1 MSYCSQCGKELVQGA
16 KFCQNCGAPVESAA
30 AAGTGAAGDGSAS
43 ANTSSGD
50 SSSASYAGYYE
61 RQNAQSQNA
70 QRQNAQPN
78 YNYVEQDIP
87 STGLNV
93 LAFFLPLVGL
103 ILYVVNVDSKPVMA
117 KAIGKWA
124 LIGFIVGIVG
134 SVLLSI
140 IYGVAVASF
149 MFL

>member
-30 AAGTGAAGDGSAS
+30 AAGTGAAGYGSAS
-43 ANTSSGD
+43 ANPSSG
-50 SSSASYAGYYE
+50 SYAGYYE

-103 ILYVVNVDSKPVMA
+103 ILYLVYVDSTPRRA
-117 KAIGKWA
+117 KAIGKFA
-124 LIGFIVGIVG
+124 LIGFGV
-134 SVLLSI
+134 
-140 IYGVAVASF
+140 GVALGIIGAVIQGAVIAS
-149 MFL
+149 MFF

>member
-103 ILYVVNVDSKPVMA
+103 ILYLVYVDSTPRRA
-117 KAIGKWA
+117 KAIGKFA
-124 LIGFIVGIVG
+124 LIGFGV
-134 SVLLSI
+134 
-140 IYGVAVASF
+140 GVALGIIGAVIQGVVIAS
-149 MFL
+149 MFF

>member
-103 ILYVVNVDSKPVMA
+103 TLYLVYVDSTPRRA
-117 KAIGKWA
+117 KAIGKFA
-124 LIGFIVGIVG
+124 LIGFGV
-134 SVLLSI
+134 
-140 IYGVAVASF
+140 GVALGIIGAVIQGAVIAS
-149 MFL
+149 MFF

>member
-16 KFCQNCGAPVESAA
+16 KFCQSCGTPVESAA
-30 AAGTGAAGDGSAS
+30 VAGTGAAGYGSAS
-43 ANTSSGD
+43 ANPSSGD

-103 ILYVVNVDSKPVMA
+103 ILYLVYVDSTPRRA
-117 KAIGKWA
+117 KAIGKFA
-124 LIGFIVGIVG
+124 LIGFGV
-134 SVLLSI
+134 
-140 IYGVAVASF
+140 GVALGIIGAVIQGAVIAS
-149 MFL
+149 MFF

>member
-78 YNYVEQDIP
+78 HNYVEQDIP

-103 ILYVVNVDSKPVMA
+103 ILYLVYVDSTPRRA
-117 KAIGKWA
+117 KAIGKFA
-124 LIGFIVGIVG
+124 LIGFGV
-134 SVLLSI
+134 
-140 IYGVAVASF
+140 GVALGIIGAVIQGAVIAS
-149 MFL
+149 MFF

>member
-16 KFCQNCGAPVESAA
+16 KFCQNCGAPVKSAA
-30 AAGTGAAGDGSAS
+30 AANA
-43 ANTSSGD
+43 SSGD

-103 ILYVVNVDSKPVMA
+103 ILYLVYVDSTPRRA
-117 KAIGKWA
+117 KAIGKFA
-124 LIGFIVGIVG
+124 LIGFGV
-134 SVLLSI
+134 
-140 IYGVAVASF
+140 GVALGIIGAVIQGAVIAS
-149 MFL
+149 MFF

>member
-70 QRQNAQPN
+70 QRQNAPPN

-103 ILYVVNVDSKPVMA
+103 ILYLVYVDSTPRRA
-117 KAIGKWA
+117 KAIGKFA
-124 LIGFIVGIVG
+124 LIGFGV
-134 SVLLSI
+134 
-140 IYGVAVASF
+140 GVALGIIGAVIQGAVIAS
-149 MFL
+149 MFF

>member
-30 AAGTGAAGDGSAS
+30 VAGTGAAGYGSAS
-43 ANTSSGD
+43 ANPSSG
-50 SSSASYAGYYE
+50 SSAGNYQQ
-61 RQNAQSQNA
+61 QNT
-70 QRQNAQPN
+70 QPN

-103 ILYVVNVDSKPVMA
+103 ILYLVYVDSTPRRA
-117 KAIGKWA
+117 KAIGKFA
-124 LIGFIVGIVG
+124 LIGFGV
-134 SVLLSI
+134 
-140 IYGVAVASF
+140 GVALGIIGAVIQGAVIAS
-149 MFL
+149 MFF

>member
-103 ILYVVNVDSKPVMA
+103 ILYLVYIDSTPKRA
-117 KAIGKWA
+117 KAIGKFA
-124 LIGFIVGIVG
+124 LIGFGV
-134 SVLLSI
+134 
-140 IYGVAVASF
+140 GVALGIIGAVIQGVVLASLF
-149 MFL
+149 F

>member
-78 YNYVEQDIP
+78 YNYAQQDIP

-103 ILYVVNVDSKPVMA
+103 ILYLVYIDSTPKRA
-117 KAIGKWA
+117 KAIGKFA
-124 LIGFIVGIVG
+124 LIGFGV
-134 SVLLSI
+134 
-140 IYGVAVASF
+140 GVALGIIGAVIQGAVIAS
-149 MFL
+149 MFF

>member
-30 AAGTGAAGDGSAS
+30 VAGTGAAGYGSAS
-43 ANTSSGD
+43 ANPSSG
-50 SSSASYAGYYE
+50 SSAGNYQQ
-61 RQNAQSQNA
+61 QNAQQHNA
-70 QRQNAQPN
+70 RPNAQPN

-103 ILYVVNVDSKPVMA
+103 ILYLVYVDSTPRRA
-117 KAIGKWA
+117 KAIGKFA
-124 LIGFIVGIVG
+124 LIGFGV
-134 SVLLSI
+134 
-140 IYGVAVASF
+140 GVALGIIGAVIQGAVIAS
-149 MFL
+149 MFF

>member
-16 KFCQNCGAPVESAA
+16 KFCQSCGTPVESAA
-30 AAGTGAAGDGSAS
+30 VAGTGAAGYGSAS
-43 ANTSSGD
+43 ANPSSG
-50 SSSASYAGYYE
+50 SSAGNY
-61 RQNAQSQNA
+61 QQ
-70 QRQNAQPN
+70 QNAQPN

-140 IYGVAVASF
+140 IYGVAVASL

>member
-87 STGLNV
+87 STVLNV

-103 ILYVVNVDSKPVMA
+103 ILYLVYVDSTPRRA
-117 KAIGKWA
+117 KAIGKFA
-124 LIGFIVGIVG
+124 LIGFGV
-134 SVLLSI
+134 
-140 IYGVAVASF
+140 GVALGIIGAVIQGAVIAT
-149 MFL
+149 MFF

>member
-16 KFCQNCGAPVESAA
+16 KFCQSCGAPVESAA
-30 AAGTGAAGDGSAS
+30 VAGTGAAGYGSAS
-43 ANTSSGD
+43 ANPSSG
-50 SSSASYAGYYE
+50 SSAGNY
-61 RQNAQSQNA
+61 QQ
-70 QRQNAQPN
+70 QNAQPN

-103 ILYVVNVDSKPVMA
+103 ILYLVYVDSTPRRA
-117 KAIGKWA
+117 KDIGKWA

-140 IYGVAVASF
+140 IYGVAVASL

>member
-103 ILYVVNVDSKPVMA
+103 ILYLVYVDSTPRRA
-117 KAIGKWA
+117 KAIGKFA
-124 LIGFIVGIVG
+124 LIGFGVGVPLG
-134 SVLLSI
+134 I
-140 IYGVAVASF
+140 IGAVIQGAVIAS
-149 MFL
+149 MFF

>member
-87 STGLNV
+87 STVLNV

-103 ILYVVNVDSKPVMA
+103 ILYLVYVDSTPRRA
-117 KAIGKWA
+117 KAIGKFA
-124 LIGFIVGIVG
+124 LIGFGV
-134 SVLLSI
+134 
-140 IYGVAVASF
+140 GVALGIIGAVIQGAVIAS
-149 MFL
+149 MFF